1 MDSCIFCKI
10 VKGEIPCAKIWE
22 DDNFI
27 AFLDIKPATK
37 GMTLLIPKIHS
48 SSDIFDTSDEE
59 IKAIFSAG
67 KTISSILK
75 KAFDVERVAVVF
87 EGVGVPHL
95 HMKLYPLHGY
105 KSQANK
111 EFSLNPQ
118 YFEKYEGYISTQTGP
133 QMSAQEL
140 EETAKYIRKKGI

>member
-1 MDSCIFCKI
+1 
-10 VKGEIPCAKIWE
+10 
-22 DDNFI
+22 
-27 AFLDIKPATK
+27 
-37 GMTLLIPKIHS
+37 
-48 SSDIFDTSDEE
+48 
-59 IKAIFSAG
+59 
-67 KTISSILK
+67 
-75 KAFDVERVAVVF
+75 
-87 EGVGVPHL
+87 
-95 HMKLYPLHGY
+95 MKLYPLHGY